1 MHNQTKSQEAN
12 RLIVA
17 SYPEGLLNE
26 VLYGKSPPRG
36 SDPSP
41 LCIPFTPFVYLL
53 LINGTP
59 SFSYLVY
66 NFASLLTV
74 VNSLSLLNM
83 TFRQARGRGGA
94 LGYFWGG
101 YVPPGTPN
109 WHPVLKKISP
119 KTDTPF

>member
-36 SDPSP
+36 SDPPP
-41 LCIPFTPFVYLL
+41 LYIPLTPFVYLL

-59 SFSYLVY
+59 SFPYLIY
-66 NFASLLTV
+66 NFASLFQSFKYDFST
-74 VNSLSLLNM
+74 
-83 TFRQARGRGGA
+83 APRGGTWVFFGWVCA
-94 LGYFWGG
+94 ARDSKLA
-101 YVPPGTPN
+101 PRS
-109 WHPVLKKISP
+109 KKISP